1 MTALSERITV
11 ARKTAGVSQD
21 GAARHLKMSR
31 PTYIAIEKGT
41 REIRPDEL
49 VALASLLKTQV
60 SRLVRQEAP
69 PPRIAPHLRGEL
81 GHANSEAGLD
91 DAIERL
97 ASFIDDYLFLL
108 EKAHARLLQV
118 NAPAPIDP
126 STLPLEQLAEL
137 AAQQQRN
144 TLGFGVR
151 EPIGNLR
158 LALDQAGVHVF
169 VDVLHSKLA
178 GLYTFVPD
186 FGYCILV
193 NRLHPYERMRWT
205 IAHEYG
211 HFLFDRDKPG
221 VDYLST
227 PVRKPLS
234 ERFCDEFAA
243 CFLMPADG
251 VRHQFKDAKDRTG
264 DVNVGDV
271 CRIADHYKVSL
282 MAMTL
287 RMESL
292 KLIRYGT
299 WDLLKRSG
307 VKVKDL
313 KMEAGLEDNKH
324 EKAHIDIFPDRYLQ
338 LAIQA
343 WNAQDI
349 TTGQFAKIIRRD
361 PIQAKELA
369 EIRSQS
375 NIEEESM
382 VLEVKLSA
390 SVLDRGNASA

>member
-1 MTALSERITV
+1 MTILTERITM
-11 ARKTAGVSQD
+11 ARKAAGVSQEA
-21 GAARHLKMSR
+21 AARQLKMSR

-41 REIRPDEL
+41 REIKPDEL
-49 VALASLLKTQV
+49 LALASLLKTPV
-60 SRLVRQEAP
+60 SRLVRNEAP
-69 PPRIAPHLRGEL
+69 LPHIAPHLRGEL
-81 GHANSEAGLD
+81 AQSGSDVGLD
-91 DAIERL
+91 EAIEKL

-108 EKAHARLLQV
+108 DKTNARLIQV
-118 NAPAPIDP
+118 NAPPPIDP
-126 STLPLEQLAEL
+126 ATLPLEQLAEL

-144 TLGFGVR
+144 TLGFGMR

-158 LALDQAGVHVF
+158 RALDQAGVHVF

-211 HFLFDRDKPG
+211 HFLFDRDRPG
-221 VDYLST
+221 VDYLSA
-227 PVRKPLS
+227 PMRKPVS

-264 DVNVGDV
+264 DVNIGDV

-287 RMESL
+287 RMEGL

-299 WDLLKRSG
+299 WDMMKRSG
-307 VKVKDL
+307 VKVRDL
-313 KMEAGLEDNKH
+313 KLEAGLEDKQ

-349 TTGQFAKIIRRD
+349 TTGQFSRIIRRD

-369 EIRSQS
+369 ETRSQS
-375 NIEEESM
+375 HVEDESM
-382 VLEVKLSA
+382 ILEVKLSM
-390 SVLDRGNASA
+390 SVLGHENASA

>member
-1 MTALSERITV
+1 MTALSERIMI
-11 ARKTAGVSQD
+11 ARKAARVSQED
-21 GAARHLKMSR
+21 AARYLKMSR

-41 REIRPDEL
+41 REIKPDEL
-49 VALASLLKTQV
+49 IALASLLKTQV
-60 SRLVRQEAP
+60 SRLVRQEKP
-69 PPRIAPHLRGEL
+69 LPRIAPHLRGEL
-81 GHANSEAGLD
+81 THSSVDAGLD
-91 DAIERL
+91 DAIEKL

-108 EKAHARLLQV
+108 EKTHARLIQV
-118 NAPAPIDP
+118 ITPPPIDP

-144 TLGFGVR
+144 SLGFGMR
-151 EPIGNLR
+151 EPIGDLR
-158 LALDQAGVHVF
+158 RALDQAGVHVF
-169 VDVLHSKLA
+169 VDALHSKLA

-211 HFLFDRDKPG
+211 HFLFDRNKPG

-227 PVRKPLS
+227 PARKPVS

-251 VRHQFKDAKDRTG
+251 VRHQFKDTKDRTG
-264 DVNVGDV
+264 DVNVGDL

-299 WDLLKRSG
+299 WDLLKQSG
-307 VKVKDL
+307 VKVRDL
-313 KMEAGLEDNKH
+313 KLEAGLEDNKVQ
-324 EKAHIDIFPDRYLQ
+324 KAHIDIFPDRYLQ
-338 LAIQA
+338 LAIQS

-369 EIRSQS
+369 ETRSQS
-375 NIEEESM
+375 SIEDESM
-382 VLEVKLSA
+382 VLEVKLST

>member
-1 MTALSERITV
+1 MSALSERITI
-11 ARKTAGVSQD
+11 ARKAAGVSQD
-21 GAARHLKMSR
+21 AAARQLKMSR

-41 REIRPDEL
+41 RDIKPDEL
-49 VALASLLKTQV
+49 VALAGLLKTQV

-69 PPRIAPHLRGEL
+69 PPRISPHLRGEL
-81 GHANSEAGLD
+81 KHSGSETGLD
-91 DAIERL
+91 DAIEKL

-108 EKAHARLLQV
+108 ERTHARLIPV
-118 NAPAPIDP
+118 NAPPPIDP

-227 PVRKPLS
+227 QGRKPQS

-292 KLIRYGT
+292 KLIRHGT
-299 WDLLKRSG
+299 WDFLKEQG
-307 VKVKDL
+307 VKVRDL
-313 KMEAGLEDNKH
+313 KLEAGLEDDKH
-324 EKAHIDIFPDRYLQ
+324 EKPHIDIFPDRYLQ
-338 LAIQA
+338 LAVQA
-343 WNAQDI
+343 WNAQEI
-349 TTGQFAKIIRRD
+349 TTGQFAKIVRRD
-361 PIQAKELA
+361 PIQARELA
-369 EIRSQS
+369 ESRSQS
-375 NIEEESM
+375 NVEDESM
-382 VLEVKLSA
+382 VLEVKLNV
-390 SVLDRGNASA
+390 SVLDRENASA